1 MDWILSII
9 LESEEC
15 FASFLGYRRGKM
27 IRGELLKKY
36 IADGN
41 WQKFICVSKVILNQE
56 HQCEKVELIKRITGT
71 LDILKSMTEPRE
83 KMETTIEVSG
93 GIKLS
98 FQVEIPQIIIRD
110 LGESFSNVGENNME
124 DFMEAVIKIT
134 EDCSESVTKKWKT
147 TVYTIRKYL
156 EKG

>member
-1 MDWILSII
+1 MQIREAKEKFEIEK
-9 LESEEC
+9 ESN
-15 FASFLGYRRGKM
+15 
-27 IRGELLKKY
+27 I
-36 IADGN
+36 
-41 WQKFICVSKVILNQE
+41 
-56 HQCEKVELIKRITGT
+56 
-71 LDILKSMTEPRE
+71 
-83 KMETTIEVSG
+83 SG